1 MCKDTEIVLFT
12 LHGVAMISYNV
23 KVSIQPKDGHVI
35 NTQEKMVM
43 ILHIHDMMSGSTK
56 RKYRFNFLNC
66 YTFSKIICGHGSKSN
81 IVLRSR

>member
-35 NTQEKMVM
+35 NTHEKMVM

-56 RKYRFNFLNC
+56 KEVSFQFFKLLHFFQNHMWTWF
-66 YTFSKIICGHGSKSN
+66 KK
-81 IVLRSR
+81 